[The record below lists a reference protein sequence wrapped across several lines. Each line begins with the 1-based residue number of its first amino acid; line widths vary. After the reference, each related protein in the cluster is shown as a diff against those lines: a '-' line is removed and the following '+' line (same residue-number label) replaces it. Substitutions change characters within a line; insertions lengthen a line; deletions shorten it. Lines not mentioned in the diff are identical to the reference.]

1 MKGII
6 VSRALQEEKELE
18 ECTFKPKINPLDP
31 KKTNLYGIGVNV
43 PANKDKK
50 KKKSA
55 VDK

>member
-6 VSRALQEEKELE
+6 ISRALQEEKELE

-55 VDK
+55 LDK